1 MNCVWIRTLMGL
13 PASLGEDLASQFKAV
28 EACLTRM
35 VLHSQD
41 DITLRH
47 SSLAKV
53 SPSPTQQSAGFEAPG
68 TAGQAE
74 CYGDPTSPST

>member
-1 MNCVWIRTLMGL
+1 MGL

-28 EACLTRM
+28 EARLTRM

-41 DITLRH
+41 DITLQH

-53 SPSPTQQSAGFEAPG
+53 SPSPHSAKCWFEAPG

-74 CYGDPTSPST
+74 CYGDLTSPST